1 MGHAL
6 HLPLGERVGHGEADI
21 DVAAFVGAQL
31 RVEEGGLAEVGADL
45 LGGGIGCATCGFLS
59 GCHRRRSSLIV
70 RCSNILN
77 HIENYL
83 SLFTSF
89 KINTIVIASY
99 PHTIHYRL
107 GTIATVAAHGHHLSI
122 TIVASAGIRTEI
134 QPVVKHSNGVV
145 EIDAAVV
152 VLAET
157 SPPRKRSEFTA
168 SPVQRGE
175 EAHTVIVTATYGI
188 QSHVVHR
195 TQQFGGYGFP
205 FLVGQ
210 ADLVL
215 LQTARLGLVAEA
227 QELETDVLL
236 VVGDRDCA

>member
-1 MGHAL
+1 MCHAL
-6 HLPLGERVGHGEADI
+6 HLPFGERVGHGEADI
-21 DVAAFVGAQL
+21 DVTAFVSAQL
-31 RVEEGGLAEVGADL
+31 RVEEGGLVEVGADL

-122 TIVASAGIRTEI
+122 VARAATRVKQEPISGHADRIIQGDIPIVMFAKGSSEIQFTETAIGIVPRSIKSQGMVVVASQCI
-134 QPVVKHSNGVV
+134 QRH
-145 EIDAAVV
+145 I
-152 VLAET
+152 
-157 SPPRKRSEFTA
+157 
-168 SPVQRGE
+168 
-175 EAHTVIVTATYGI
+175 
-188 QSHVVHR
+188 VHR
-195 TQQFGGYGFP
+195 AQEFGGNRLPVF
-205 FLVGQ
+205 VGE
-210 ADLVL
+210 ANLIL
-215 LQTARLGLVAEA
+215 LRTAWQRLVAET
-227 QELETDVLL
+227 QEFEMDVFHL
-236 VVGDRDCA
+236 VGDRD